1 MAENTPYVNKPNF
14 GSLFATK
21 VKNTAKSP
29 DYFGDIVIDLKTV
42 KAVDGLVTIKLS
54 GWKKEAPSGSRYLSL
69 SVNTFEKDGAKKAPS
84 ADDDEDLPF

>member
-1 MAENTPYVNKPNF
+1 MAEYVTKPNN

-21 VKNTAKSP
+21 VKNTPKSP

-54 GWKKEAPSGSRYLSL
+54 GWKKESSTGNKYLSL
-69 SVNTFEKDGAKKAPS
+69 SVNTFEKDGAKKAPA

>member
-1 MAENTPYVNKPNF
+1 MKNTP
-14 GSLFATK
+14 
-21 VKNTAKSP
+21 KSP

-54 GWKKEAPSGSRYLSL
+54 GWKKESSTGNKYLSL
-69 SVNTFEKDGAKKAPS
+69 SVNTFEKDGAKKAPA